1 MTSVVFLGTP
11 QFAVP
16 ILEGLHAHGYQ
27 ILGVVTQPDKKV
39 GRKQKLQASPVKQ
52 AALKLEL
59 PLYQPAKLS
68 RSEELAE
75 LIALQPDFLITAAYG
90 QFLPAKLLKAAK
102 IAPVNVH
109 GSLLPKYRGGAPIQY
124 ALLNGDQETGITIM
138 EMVKEMDAGKMYAQQ
153 TVKIEPADTAGSLFA
168 KLSIVGRDLLLDTL
182 PKIASGE
189 LTGVPQDPAKVVFSP
204 TIKKSAAQIKTNLSA
219 EQAVN
224 LIRALNPDP
233 GAFMLI
239 GGNRLKVWQ
248 AKASE
253 ETTKQAAGTLV
264 SNKKRFAIAMADQT
278 VLELAEVQ
286 APGKKRMSAKDFAN
300 GQGSHYEIGQTI
312 LAD

>member
-1 MTSVVFLGTP
+1 MTSVIFLGTP

-16 ILEGLHAHGYQ
+16 ILQGLVDHDYQ
-27 ILGVVTQPDKKV
+27 VIGVVTQPDKKV

-52 AALKLEL
+52 AALKLGL
-59 PLYQPAKLS
+59 QIYQPAKLS
-68 RSEELAE
+68 RSDDLAK

-90 QFLPAKLLKAAK
+90 QFLPTKLLKAAK

-138 EMVKEMDAGKMYAQQ
+138 QMVKEMDAGLMYAQEK
-153 TVKIEPADTAGSLFA
+153 VKIEPADTAGSLFA
-168 KLSIVGRDLLLDTL
+168 KLSLVGRDLLLQTL
-182 PKIASGE
+182 PQLASGKIK
-189 LTGVPQDPAKVVFSP
+189 GIPQDPAKVVFSP
-204 TIKKSAAQIKTNLSA
+204 TIKKAAAQIKANLSA

-224 LIRALNPDP
+224 LVRALNPDP

-239 GGNRLKVWQ
+239 NGQRLKVWRAKVSADKTQQ
-248 AKASE
+248 AP
-253 ETTKQAAGTLV
+253 GTLV
-264 SNKKRFAIAMADQT
+264 SNKKRFAIAMANQT
-278 VLELAEVQ
+278 VLELTEVQ
-286 APGKKRMSAKDFAN
+286 APGKKRMAVRDFAN